1 MEKPTQEKP
10 HKTSTR
16 NLAAHARE
24 SADDAS
30 SRATTSEAVGVDGR
44 WVAGRA
50 LMLLSA
56 ARMANATARRGAT
69 RTCANIDLK
78 EGLSKRE
85 HLGRLH
91 QPPRLFFGCWKTF
104 GDFNKSRV
112 GCVAKGGALHVG
124 HLHPKIAPRGP
135 FCPTCVAKN
144 PG

>member
-1 MEKPTQEKP
+1 MEKQKQEKP

-50 LMLLSA
+50 LMLLSVV
-56 ARMANATARRGAT
+56 RVANATARRGAT

-85 HLGRLH
+85 QFGPASTAQIFRL
-91 QPPRLFFGCWKTF
+91 LENMAGWLVLLNTAGTF
-104 GDFNKSRV
+104 
-112 GCVAKGGALHVG
+112 AK
-124 HLHPKIAPRGP
+124 
-135 FCPTCVAKN
+135 
-144 PG
+144 